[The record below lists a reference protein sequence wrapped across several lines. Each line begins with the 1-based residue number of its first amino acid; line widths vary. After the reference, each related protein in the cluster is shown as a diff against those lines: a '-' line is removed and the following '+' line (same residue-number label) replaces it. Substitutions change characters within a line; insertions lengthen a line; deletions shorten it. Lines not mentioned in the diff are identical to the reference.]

1 MNHHAA
7 NDKTRET
14 AASYALGALGLEEA
28 REFEDHLTGGCS
40 VCRSELDAFAATVS
54 ALAFST
60 AEQQPPRET
69 RSKLLSSLD
78 NDRNRKQ
85 VDSYKQVDSMG
96 SSAAQFVSI
105 RGAQGEWRELQEG
118 VLMKQLYVDHSIGL
132 ATSLVKMLPGTSLP
146 RHRHNGVEQFYVIEG
161 DCHVHGET
169 LGAGDYHRA
178 EAGSIHNTTY
188 TLQGTMFLLVAP
200 VSYEILEAR

>member
-28 REFEDHLTGGCS
+28 REFEEHLMGGCS

-60 AEQQPPRET
+60 AEEQPPREM
-69 RSKLLSSLD
+69 RSKLLSSLN
-78 NDRNRKQ
+78 NDRKRE
-85 VDSYKQVDSMG
+85 QVDSMAA
-96 SSAAQFVSI
+96 SAAQFVSI
-105 RGAQGEWRELQEG
+105 RGEEGEWRELQEG

-188 TLQGTMFLLVAP
+188 TLHGTMFLLVAP
-200 VSYEILEAR
+200 VSYEVLEAR

>member
-1 MNHHAA
+1 MNHRAA
-7 NDKTRET
+7 DNKTRET
-14 AASYALGALGLEEA
+14 AASYALGVLGLEEA
-28 REFEDHLTGGCS
+28 REFEEHLTGGCS

-69 RSKLLSSLD
+69 RSKLLSSLN
-78 NDRNRKQ
+78 NDGNC
-85 VDSYKQVDSMG
+85 KQVDSMVA
-96 SSAAQFVSI
+96 SAAQFVSI
-105 RGAQGEWRELQEG
+105 RGAEGEWRELQEG

-200 VSYEILEAR
+200 VTYEVLEAR

>member
-1 MNHHAA
+1 MNHRAA
-7 NDKTRET
+7 DNKTRET
-14 AASYALGALGLEEA
+14 AASYALGVLGLEEA
-28 REFEDHLTGGCS
+28 REFEEHLTEGCS
-40 VCRSELDAFAATVS
+40 VCRAEMDAFAATVS
-54 ALAFST
+54 ALAFGT
-60 AEQQPPRET
+60 HEQQPPREA
-69 RSKLLSSLD
+69 RSKLLSSLN
-78 NDRNRKQ
+78 NDGNC
-85 VDSYKQVDSMG
+85 KQVDSMVA
-96 SSAAQFVSI
+96 SAAQFVSI
-105 RGAQGEWRELQEG
+105 RGAEGEWRELQEG

-178 EAGSIHNTTY
+178 VAGSIHNRTY

-200 VSYEILEAR
+200 VSYEVLEAR

>member
-1 MNHHAA
+1 MNHRAA
-7 NDKTRET
+7 NNRTRET
-14 AASYALGALGLEEA
+14 AASYALGALGVEEA
-28 REFEDHLTGGCS
+28 RVFEEHVAGGCG

-54 ALAFST
+54 ALAFSA
-60 AEQQPPRET
+60 AEQQPSPGA
-69 RSKLLSSLD
+69 RSKLLSSLN
-78 NDRNRKQ
+78 NDRKRER
-85 VDSYKQVDSMG
+85 VDSTAA
-96 SSAAQFVSI
+96 SAAQFVSI
-105 RGAQGEWRELQEG
+105 RGEEGEWREVQEG

-161 DCHVHGET
+161 DCHVHDET

-178 EAGSIHNTTY
+178 DAGSIHNTTY

-200 VSYEILEAR
+200 VTYEVLEAR